1 MEHFVNI
8 HFMIFFV
15 IMLTQN
21 KMIRSFIVDEY
32 KLVWETIS
40 NGIFI
45 LFDFQIDSNICL
57 KIAKLNR

>member
-32 KLVWETIS
+32 KLVWETIL

-57 KIAKLNR
+57 KIA

>member
-32 KLVWETIS
+32 KLVWETIL
-40 NGIFI
+40 NEIFI

-57 KIAKLNR
+57 KIA